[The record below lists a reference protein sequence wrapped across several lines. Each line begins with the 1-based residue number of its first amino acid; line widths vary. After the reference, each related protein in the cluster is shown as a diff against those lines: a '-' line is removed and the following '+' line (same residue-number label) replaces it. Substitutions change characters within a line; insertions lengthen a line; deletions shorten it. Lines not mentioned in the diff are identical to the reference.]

1 MVSFHIYPHIFSLL
15 ILADLFL
22 HSQLKNYRMFFLTFL
37 NGCIS
42 FSKIQ
47 KSVSLVK
54 LSILSLLG
62 QGLAIQTR
70 VVLNTW

>member
-1 MVSFHIYPHIFSLL
+1 MVTFHVYPHIFSLL

-37 NGCIS
+37 SGCIL
-42 FSKIQ
+42 FQ
-47 KSVSLVK
+47 KSKNHCSLVK

-62 QGLAIQTR
+62 QELAIQTR